1 MYHLSHCRVSA
12 YPTNNFVPVWH
23 LFLATFAS
31 LSRPT
36 GTTFM
41 LIWHTSCN
49 LFGTLFGSPFG
60 TPFSSP
66 FGTLFGSPFG
76 TPFYSPFGTPFCSPL
91 GTTFSSPFGTPL
103 RRLLGTLFC
112 RPLGA
117 SLLQSVW
124 HAVFPIWLLSNILLW
139 HLFARLLWK
148 SRLIDSFL

>member
-1 MYHLSHCRVSA
+1 
-12 YPTNNFVPVWH
+12 
-23 LFLATFAS
+23 
-31 LSRPT
+31 
-36 GTTFM
+36 M

-60 TPFSSP
+60 TPFS
-66 FGTLFGSPFG
+66 TLFGITFS

-91 GTTFSSPFGTPL
+91 GTPFSSPFGTPL

-124 HAVFPIWLLSNILLW
+124 YAVFPIWLLFNILSW
-139 HLFARLLWK
+139 HLFARLLIPPLWHWIYHIAHYWLSHGEQSK
-148 SRLIDSFL
+148 MQGEEKANAEYEGEKYTVRPTCVKG